1 MFHKLFNI
9 GSALN
14 RLKTAVS
21 RIENCAFSYVRKHTT
36 RHSFLARH
44 FKFAFR
50 SKQRNLSLFFPGAVE
65 YEVYSKLEEE
75 DELDFTRTTNRSVVM
90 VRGLSSGST
99 YQFAIKTIAESK
111 KTSEFS
117 DLYTIT
123 TRQ

>member
-1 MFHKLFNI
+1 MSESTQPGIHFSLVISNSLSAANKETFLF
-9 GSALN
+9 
-14 RLKTAVS
+14 
-21 RIENCAFSYVRKHTT
+21 
-36 RHSFLARH
+36 
-44 FKFAFR
+44 
-50 SKQRNLSLFFPGAVE
+50 FFPGAVE